1 MKKLITLIACS
12 IYISSAFAQLT
23 FQPRKLSD
31 MNKGIVY
38 DKEFVMEFRLQT
50 NGWGIGAQWGN
61 IRTYYSTRFYY
72 VGLGELKHTREVR
85 SNTAGFGTRSYIFG
99 KQNNFFQI
107 KGGIGEKRYFSERA
121 EKKGL
126 AVGMSYRIGPTLGIL
141 KPYQLDISSS
151 EGSSLIGFQT
161 RSIRYTPQ
169 NANDFLDK
177 NRIVG
182 ASGIGSGLENISPVI
197 GGNAMVALHLDFG
210 AFEEF
215 VKGVD
220 AGIMFDIFLQPV
232 PVMIEAAR
240 FDNIKNRSYF
250 LNVFLNFQFGKRS

>member
-1 MKKLITLIACS
+1 M
-12 IYISSAFAQLT
+12 
-23 FQPRKLSD
+23 
-31 MNKGIVY
+31 
-38 DKEFVMEFRLQT
+38 
-50 NGWGIGAQWGN
+50 
-61 IRTYYSTRFYY
+61 
-72 VGLGELKHTREVR
+72 
-85 SNTAGFGTRSYIFG
+85 
-99 KQNNFFQI
+99 
-107 KGGIGEKRYFSERA
+107 
-121 EKKGL
+121 
-126 AVGMSYRIGPTLGIL
+126 
-141 KPYQLDISSS
+141 
-151 EGSSLIGFQT
+151 
-161 RSIRYTPQ
+161 
-169 NANDFLDK
+169 DK

-232 PVMIEAAR
+232 PIMIEAAR